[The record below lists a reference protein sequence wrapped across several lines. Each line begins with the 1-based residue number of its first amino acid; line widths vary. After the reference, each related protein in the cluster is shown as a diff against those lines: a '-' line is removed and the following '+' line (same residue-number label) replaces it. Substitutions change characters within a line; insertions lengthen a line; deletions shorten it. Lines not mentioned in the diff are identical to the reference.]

1 MSIRPDDPRLA
12 GLPQEEIDAILRPYY
27 QAEVDAAYASKTA
40 AYGTGGTTVTPVTT
54 TPDGRGQF
62 TAEQAAA
69 INDAADRAGGFFTG
83 ATQDYIDQ
91 LRAGALG
98 GGTDT
103 LNALNTL
110 IAQGQAKPV
119 TAVAPVD
126 TAPVVLAAA
135 TNDNETATTI
145 LRKTLEFY
153 GLDEPDLVDEI
164 RTALASRLITGSSTI
179 DEIGIQLRES
189 PAFKRRFAANEA
201 RRAVGKPVYSVTQT
215 LLLESQYRKN
225 LRDSGMPPGFYDDP
239 TSLQNFLINDISPDE
254 ILSRVTQGYQAVRNA
269 DPTVI
274 NELKTL
280 YNLDDGSIAAF
291 FVDPAKAQDNIL
303 RAARAAEIGAQARKQ
318 AGIGLTAQTAE
329 ELVRQGVTESE
340 AQAGFTTYKQQ
351 ESLYRPLMGEEELT
365 QEEAIAGTLGTSAQ
379 AAQRVGTRKR
389 RRKGTFE
396 AGGKVS
402 LQTIE

>member
-1 MSIRPDDPRLA
+1 MSMTPEDLQALSEARGRQNTAINLPDFGTRETIVNPNLVTEASGLYGDTATSQYIRDLQA
-12 GLPQEEIDAILRPYY
+12 GVNVGAGTIEQRNAALNILIEQGK
-27 QAEVDAAYASKTA
+27 QAQATRDAAA
-40 AYGTGGTTVTPVTT
+40 AAAANVSRTTNRPTPVV
-54 TPDGRGQF
+54 PSDS
-62 TAEQAAA
+62 
-69 INDAADRAGGFFTG
+69 
-83 ATQDYIDQ
+83 
-91 LRAGALG
+91 
-98 GGTDT
+98 
-103 LNALNTL
+103 
-110 IAQGQAKPV
+110 
-119 TAVAPVD
+119 
-126 TAPVVLAAA
+126 
-135 TNDNETATTI
+135 NETATTI
-145 LRKTLEFY
+145 LTNTLKFY
-153 GLDEPDLVDEI
+153 GLDEPELVNEI
-164 RTALASRLITGSSTI
+164 RAALANRTITGSSTV

-201 RRAVGKPVYSVTQT
+201 RRAAGKPVYSVTQT

-254 ILSRVTQGYQAVRNA
+254 ILARVTQGYQAVRNA

-291 FVDPAKAQDNIL
+291 FVDPTKAQDNIL
-303 RAARAAEIGAQARKQ
+303 RAARAAEVAAQARKQ

-365 QEEAIAGTLGTSAQ
+365 QQQAIAGTLGTSAE
-379 AAQRVGTRKR
+379 AAQRVATRKR

>member
-1 MSIRPDDPRLA
+1 MSMTPEDLQALSEARGRPRTAPARDFTA
-12 GLPQEEIDAILRPYY
+12 EIA
-27 QAEVDAAYASKTA
+27 AAYAPKEA
-40 AYGTGGTTVTPVTT
+40 AYGLSTPQAVNPNLVTEASGLYGDTATSQYIRDLQAGVNVGAGTIEQRNAALNILIEQ
-54 TPDGRGQF
+54 GKR
-62 TAEQAAA
+62 AQAAA
-69 INDAADRAGGFFTG
+69 ANVPRITSS
-83 ATQDYIDQ
+83 ATS
-91 LRAGALG
+91 
-98 GGTDT
+98 
-103 LNALNTL
+103 
-110 IAQGQAKPV
+110 
-119 TAVAPVD
+119 
-126 TAPVVLAAA
+126 VVPS
-135 TNDNETATTI
+135 DSNETATTI
-145 LRKTLEFY
+145 LTNTLKFY
-153 GLDEPDLVDEI
+153 GLNEPELINEI
-164 RTALASRLITGSSTI
+164 RAALANRTITGASSV

-189 PAFKRRFAANEA
+189 PAFQRRFAANEA
-201 RRAVGKPVYSVTQT
+201 RRAAGKPVYSVTQT

-225 LRDSGMPPGFYDDP
+225 LRDSGMPAGFYDDP

-329 ELVRQGVTESE
+329 ELVRQGISESE
-340 AQAGFTTYKQQ
+340 AQTGFTTFKQQ
-351 ESLYRPLMGEEELT
+351 ESLYRPLMGEEEIT
-365 QEEAIAGTLGTSAQ
+365 QEEAIAGTLGTSAE

-396 AGGKVS
+396 AGGRVS

>member
-1 MSIRPDDPRLA
+1 MSMTPEDLQALSEARGRPRDYA
-12 GLPQEEIDAILRPYY
+12 
-27 QAEVDAAYASKTA
+27 AEVAAAYASKTA
-40 AYGTGGTTVTPVTT
+40 AYGTGSTTDTTGTI
-54 TPDGRGQF
+54 GGGQF

-69 INDAADRAGGFFTG
+69 IRDAADQAAGLSGDAATAQYIRDLAAGKLGG
-83 ATQDYIDQ
+83 AT
-91 LRAGALG
+91 
-98 GGTDT
+98 DT
-103 LNALNTL
+103 QAALNRL
-110 IAQGQAKPV
+110 IAEGQARS
-119 TAVAPVD
+119 
-126 TAPVVLAAA
+126 AAA
-135 TNDNETATTI
+135 TTPTTATNTSGSTTATVVPADDNETATTI

-153 GLDEPDLVDEI
+153 GLDEPDLVNEI
-164 RTALASRLITGSSTI
+164 RAALASRLITGSSTV

-201 RRAVGKPVYSVTQT
+201 RRAANKPVYSVTQT

-303 RAARAAEIGAQARKQ
+303 RAARAAEVGAQARKQ
-318 AGIGLTAQTAE
+318 AGIGLTRETAE

-379 AAQRVGTRKR
+379 AAQRIGTRKR

>member
-1 MSIRPDDPRLA
+1 MSMRPDDPRLA
-12 GLPQEEIDAILRPYY
+12 GLSPEDLATIN
-27 QAEVDAAYASKTA
+27 VTA
-40 AYGTGGTTVTPVTT
+40 APAAVNPNLVTEASGLYGDTATSQYIRDLQAGVNVGAGTVEQRNAALNILIEQGKQAQAARTAAAANVSTT
-54 TPDGRGQF
+54 TS
-62 TAEQAAA
+62 
-69 INDAADRAGGFFTG
+69 RATS
-83 ATQDYIDQ
+83 
-91 LRAGALG
+91 
-98 GGTDT
+98 
-103 LNALNTL
+103 
-110 IAQGQAKPV
+110 
-119 TAVAPVD
+119 
-126 TAPVVLAAA
+126 VVPS
-135 TNDNETATTI
+135 DSNETATTI
-145 LRKTLEFY
+145 LINTLKFY
-153 GLDEPDLVDEI
+153 GLNEPELINEI
-164 RTALASRLITGSSTI
+164 RAALANRTITGASSV

-189 PAFKRRFAANEA
+189 PAFQRRFAANEA
-201 RRAVGKPVYSVTQT
+201 RRAAGKPVYSVTQT

-225 LRDSGMPPGFYDDP
+225 LRDSGMPAGFYDDP

-254 ILSRVTQGYQAVRNA
+254 ILARVTQGYQAVRNA

-291 FVDPAKAQDNIL
+291 FVDPTKAQDNIL
-303 RAARAAEIGAQARKQ
+303 RAARASEVAAQARKQ

-329 ELVRQGVTESE
+329 ELVRQGVTEAE

-351 ESLYRPLMGEEELT
+351 ESLYRPLMGEEALT

-389 RRKGTFE
+389 RRKGEFE

>member
-1 MSIRPDDPRLA
+1 MSMRPDDPRLA
-12 GLPQEEIDAILRPYY
+12 GLSPEDLATINITTAPAAVNPNLVTEASGLYGDTATSQYIRDLQAGVNVGAGTVEQRNAALNILIEQGK
-27 QAEVDAAYASKTA
+27 QAQTARDAA
-40 AYGTGGTTVTPVTT
+40 
-54 TPDGRGQF
+54 
-62 TAEQAAA
+62 AAA
-69 INDAADRAGGFFTG
+69 
-83 ATQDYIDQ
+83 
-91 LRAGALG
+91 
-98 GGTDT
+98 
-103 LNALNTL
+103 
-110 IAQGQAKPV
+110 
-119 TAVAPVD
+119 
-126 TAPVVLAAA
+126 AAA
-135 TNDNETATTI
+135 NVSRTTSRATSVVPSDSNETATTI
-145 LRKTLEFY
+145 LTNTLKFY
-153 GLDEPDLVDEI
+153 GLDEPELVNEI
-164 RTALASRLITGSSTI
+164 RAALANRTITGSSSV

-201 RRAVGKPVYSVTQT
+201 RRAAGKPVYSVTQT

-254 ILSRVTQGYQAVRNA
+254 ILARVTQGYQAVRNA

-291 FVDPAKAQDNIL
+291 FVDPTKAQDNIL
-303 RAARAAEIGAQARKQ
+303 RAARAAEVAAQARKQ

-329 ELVRQGVTESE
+329 ELVRQGVTEAE

-351 ESLYRPLMGEEELT
+351 ESLYRPLMGEEVLT
-365 QEEAIAGTLGTSAQ
+365 QEEAIAGTLGTSAE

-389 RRKGTFE
+389 RRKGAFE

>member
-1 MSIRPDDPRLA
+1 MTPDDPRLA
-12 GLPQEEIDAILRPYY
+12 GLSPEDLATINFNSNGQPDYVPRQP
-27 QAEVDAAYASKTA
+27 VP
-40 AYGTGGTTVTPVTT
+40 GTTGTSGV
-54 TPDGRGQF
+54 GQF
-62 TAEQAAA
+62 TAEQTAAINAAA
-69 INDAADRAGGFFTG
+69 IQAGGFFTG

-91 LRAGALG
+91 LQSGALG
-98 GGTDT
+98 GGVDT

-110 IAQGQAKPV
+110 IAQGQARS
-119 TAVAPVD
+119 
-126 TAPVVLAAA
+126 AAA
-135 TNDNETATTI
+135 TTPTTATNTSGTTTATVVPADDNETATTI

-153 GLDEPDLVDEI
+153 GLDEPDLVNEI
-164 RTALASRLITGSSTI
+164 RAALASRLITGSSTI

-201 RRAVGKPVYSVTQT
+201 RRAANKPVYSVTQT

-254 ILSRVTQGYQAVRNA
+254 ILARVTQGYQAARNA

-291 FVDPAKAQDNIL
+291 FVDPDKAQDRIL

-329 ELVRQGVTESE
+329 ELVRQGVSEAE

-379 AAQRVGTRKR
+379 AAQRIGTRKR

>member
-12 GLPQEEIDAILRPYY
+12 GLSPEDLATIDFNSNGQPDYVPRQP
-27 QAEVDAAYASKTA
+27 VP
-40 AYGTGGTTVTPVTT
+40 GTTGTSGV
-54 TPDGRGQF
+54 GQF
-62 TAEQAAA
+62 TAEQTAAINAAA
-69 INDAADRAGGFFTG
+69 IQAGGFFSG

-91 LRAGALG
+91 LQSGALG
-98 GGTDT
+98 GGVDT

-110 IAQGQAKPV
+110 IAQGQARS
-119 TAVAPVD
+119 
-126 TAPVVLAAA
+126 AAA
-135 TNDNETATTI
+135 TTPTTATNTSGTTTATVVPADDNETATTI

-153 GLDEPDLVDEI
+153 GLDEPDLVNEI
-164 RTALASRLITGSSTI
+164 RTALASRLITGSSTV

-201 RRAVGKPVYSVTQT
+201 RRAANKPVYSVTQT

-291 FVDPAKAQDNIL
+291 FVDPDKAQDNIL
-303 RAARAAEIGAQARKQ
+303 RAARAAEVGAQARKQ
-318 AGIGLTAQTAE
+318 AGIGLTRETAE
-329 ELVRQGVTESE
+329 ELVRQGVTEAE

-379 AAQRVGTRKR
+379 AAQRIGTRKR

>member
-1 MSIRPDDPRLA
+1 MSMTPEDLQALSEARGRPRTAPARDFTA
-12 GLPQEEIDAILRPYY
+12 EIA
-27 QAEVDAAYASKTA
+27 AAYAPKEA
-40 AYGTGGTTVTPVTT
+40 AYGLSTPQAVNPNLVTEASGLYGDTATSQYIRDLQAGVNVGAGTIEQRNAALNILIEQ
-54 TPDGRGQF
+54 GKR
-62 TAEQAAA
+62 AQAAA
-69 INDAADRAGGFFTG
+69 ANVPRITSS
-83 ATQDYIDQ
+83 ATS
-91 LRAGALG
+91 
-98 GGTDT
+98 
-103 LNALNTL
+103 
-110 IAQGQAKPV
+110 
-119 TAVAPVD
+119 
-126 TAPVVLAAA
+126 VVPS
-135 TNDNETATTI
+135 DSNETATTI
-145 LRKTLEFY
+145 LTNTLKFY
-153 GLDEPDLVDEI
+153 GLNEPELINEI
-164 RTALASRLITGSSTI
+164 RAALANRTITGASSV

-189 PAFKRRFAANEA
+189 PAFQRRFAANEA
-201 RRAVGKPVYSVTQT
+201 RRAAGKPVYSVTQT

-225 LRDSGMPPGFYDDP
+225 LRDSGMPAGFYDDP

-318 AGIGLTAQTAE
+318 AGIGLTRETAE
-329 ELVRQGVTESE
+329 ELVRQGISESE
-340 AQAGFTTYKQQ
+340 AQTGFTTFKQQ
-351 ESLYRPLMGEEELT
+351 ESLYRPLMGEEEIT
-365 QEEAIAGTLGTSAQ
+365 QEEAIAGTLGTSAE

-396 AGGKVS
+396 AGGRVS

>member
-1 MSIRPDDPRLA
+1 MTPEDMRALSEARGRQDTATNLPDFGTRETIVSPNLVTEASGLYGDTATSQYIRDLQA
-12 GLPQEEIDAILRPYY
+12 GVNVGAGTVEQRNAALNVLIEQGK
-27 QAEVDAAYASKTA
+27 QAQAARDRA
-40 AYGTGGTTVTPVTT
+40 AANVPTT
-54 TPDGRGQF
+54 TS
-62 TAEQAAA
+62 
-69 INDAADRAGGFFTG
+69 RATS
-83 ATQDYIDQ
+83 
-91 LRAGALG
+91 
-98 GGTDT
+98 
-103 LNALNTL
+103 
-110 IAQGQAKPV
+110 
-119 TAVAPVD
+119 
-126 TAPVVLAAA
+126 VVPS
-135 TNDNETATTI
+135 DSNETATTI
-145 LRKTLEFY
+145 LTNTLKFY
-153 GLDEPDLVDEI
+153 GLNEPELVNEI
-164 RTALASRLITGSSTI
+164 RAALANRTITGASSV

-189 PAFKRRFAANEA
+189 PAFQRRFAANEA
-201 RRAVGKPVYSVTQT
+201 RRAAGKPVYSVTQT

-225 LRDSGMPPGFYDDP
+225 LRDSGMPAGFYDDP

-291 FVDPAKAQDNIL
+291 FVDPTKAQDNIL

-329 ELVRQGVTESE
+329 ELVRQGVTEAE
-340 AQAGFTTYKQQ
+340 AQTGFTTYKQQ
-351 ESLYRPLMGEEELT
+351 ESLYRPLMGEEALT

-389 RRKGTFE
+389 RRKGEFE

>member
-1 MSIRPDDPRLA
+1 MSMRPDDPRLA
-12 GLPQEEIDAILRPYY
+12 GLPQEDIDTMLPNLNRVETIVSPNLVTEASGLYGDTATSQYIRDLQAGVNVGAGTVEQRNAALNILIEQGK
-27 QAEVDAAYASKTA
+27 QAQTARDAA
-40 AYGTGGTTVTPVTT
+40 
-54 TPDGRGQF
+54 
-62 TAEQAAA
+62 AAA
-69 INDAADRAGGFFTG
+69 
-83 ATQDYIDQ
+83 
-91 LRAGALG
+91 
-98 GGTDT
+98 
-103 LNALNTL
+103 
-110 IAQGQAKPV
+110 
-119 TAVAPVD
+119 
-126 TAPVVLAAA
+126 AAA
-135 TNDNETATTI
+135 AANVSRTTSRATSVVPPDSNETATTI
-145 LRKTLEFY
+145 LTNTLKFY
-153 GLDEPDLVDEI
+153 GLDEPELVNEI
-164 RTALASRLITGSSTI
+164 RAALANRTITGSSSV

-201 RRAVGKPVYSVTQT
+201 RRAAGKPVYSVTQT

-225 LRDSGMPPGFYDDP
+225 LRDSGMPAGFYDDP

-254 ILSRVTQGYQAVRNA
+254 ILARVTQGYQAVRNA

-291 FVDPAKAQDNIL
+291 FVDPTKAQDNIL
-303 RAARAAEIGAQARKQ
+303 RAARAAEVAAQARKQ

-351 ESLYRPLMGEEELT
+351 ESLYRPLMGEEALT
-365 QEEAIAGTLGTSAQ
+365 QEEAIAGTLGTSAA

>member
-1 MSIRPDDPRLA
+1 MSMTPEDLQALSEARGRPRTAPARDFTA
-12 GLPQEEIDAILRPYY
+12 EIA
-27 QAEVDAAYASKTA
+27 AAYAPKEA
-40 AYGTGGTTVTPVTT
+40 AYGLSTPQAVNPNLVYEASGLYGDTATSQYIRDLQAGVNVGAGTV
-54 TPDGRGQF
+54 
-62 TAEQAAA
+62 EQRNAALNILIEQGKQAQTAAA
-69 INDAADRAGGFFTG
+69 NVPRTTSS
-83 ATQDYIDQ
+83 ATS
-91 LRAGALG
+91 
-98 GGTDT
+98 
-103 LNALNTL
+103 
-110 IAQGQAKPV
+110 
-119 TAVAPVD
+119 
-126 TAPVVLAAA
+126 VVPS
-135 TNDNETATTI
+135 DSNETATTI
-145 LRKTLEFY
+145 LTNTLKFY
-153 GLDEPDLVDEI
+153 GLNEPELVNEI
-164 RTALASRLITGSSTI
+164 RAALANRTITGASSV

-189 PAFKRRFAANEA
+189 PAFQRRFAANEA
-201 RRAVGKPVYSVTQT
+201 RRAAGKPVYSVTQT

-225 LRDSGMPPGFYDDP
+225 LRDSGMPAGFYDDP

-329 ELVRQGVTESE
+329 ELVRQGINESE
-340 AQAGFTTYKQQ
+340 AQAGFTTSKQQ
-351 ESLYRPLMGEEELT
+351 ESLYRPLMGEEEIT
-365 QEEAIAGTLGTSAQ
+365 QEEAIAGTLGTSAE

>member
-1 MSIRPDDPRLA
+1 MSMTPEDLQALSEARGRPLTATPAAVNPNLVTEASGLYGDTATSQYIRDLQA
-12 GLPQEEIDAILRPYY
+12 GVNVGAGTVEQRNAALNILIEQGK
-27 QAEVDAAYASKTA
+27 QA
-40 AYGTGGTTVTPVTT
+40 
-54 TPDGRGQF
+54 
-62 TAEQAAA
+62 QAA
-69 INDAADRAGGFFTG
+69 R
-83 ATQDYIDQ
+83 
-91 LRAGALG
+91 
-98 GGTDT
+98 
-103 LNALNTL
+103 
-110 IAQGQAKPV
+110 
-119 TAVAPVD
+119 TA
-126 TAPVVLAAA
+126 AAA
-135 TNDNETATTI
+135 TNVSRTTSSATSVVPSDSNETATTI

-153 GLDEPDLVDEI
+153 GLDEPELVNEI
-164 RTALASRLITGSSTI
+164 RAALANRTITGSSTV

-201 RRAVGKPVYSVTQT
+201 RRAAGKPVYSVTQT

-254 ILSRVTQGYQAVRNA
+254 ILARVTQGYQAVRNA

-291 FVDPAKAQDNIL
+291 FVDPTKAQDNIL
-303 RAARAAEIGAQARKQ
+303 RAARAAEVAAQARKQ

-365 QEEAIAGTLGTSAQ
+365 QQQAIAGTLGTSAE
-379 AAQRVGTRKR
+379 AAQRVATRKR

>member
-1 MSIRPDDPRLA
+1 MSMRPDDPRLA
-12 GLPQEEIDAILRPYY
+12 GLSPEDLATIDFNANGQPEYVPRQPVPG
-27 QAEVDAAYASKTA
+27 AT
-40 AYGTGGTTVTPVTT
+40 GTGGV
-54 TPDGRGQF
+54 GQF
-62 TAEQAAA
+62 TSEQAAA
-69 INDAADRAGGFFTG
+69 IQNAANQAAGLSGDAATAQYIRDLAAGKLGG
-83 ATQDYIDQ
+83 AT
-91 LRAGALG
+91 
-98 GGTDT
+98 DT
-103 LNALNTL
+103 QAALNRL
-110 IAQGQAKPV
+110 IAEGQARS
-119 TAVAPVD
+119 T
-126 TAPVVLAAA
+126 AAA
-135 TNDNETATTI
+135 TPTSTTTTTTASTASVVPKDDNETATTI
-145 LRKTLEFY
+145 LRNTFKFY

-164 RTALASRLITGSSTI
+164 RTALASRQITGSSTV

-201 RRAVGKPVYSVTQT
+201 RRAANKPVYSVTQT

-225 LRDSGMPPGFYDDP
+225 LRDSGMPAGFYDDP

-254 ILSRVTQGYQAVRNA
+254 ILARVTQGYQAVRNA

-303 RAARAAEIGAQARKQ
+303 RAARAAEVGAQARKQ
-318 AGIGLTAQTAE
+318 AGIGLTRETAE
-329 ELVRQGVTESE
+329 ELVRQGVTEAE

-351 ESLYRPLMGEEELT
+351 ESLYRPLMGEEALT

-389 RRKGTFE
+389 RRKGEFE

>member
-12 GLPQEEIDAILRPYY
+12 GLSPEDLATINFNSNGQPDYVPRQP
-27 QAEVDAAYASKTA
+27 VP
-40 AYGTGGTTVTPVTT
+40 GTTGTSGV
-54 TPDGRGQF
+54 GQF
-62 TAEQAAA
+62 TAEQTAAINAAA
-69 INDAADRAGGFFTG
+69 IQAGGFFTG

-91 LRAGALG
+91 LQSGALG
-98 GGTDT
+98 GGVDT

-110 IAQGQAKPV
+110 IAQGQARS
-119 TAVAPVD
+119 
-126 TAPVVLAAA
+126 AAA
-135 TNDNETATTI
+135 TTPTTATNTSGSTTATVVPADDNETATTI

-153 GLDEPDLVDEI
+153 GLDEPDLVNEI
-164 RTALASRLITGSSTI
+164 RTALASRLITGSSTV

-189 PAFKRRFAANEA
+189 PAFKRRFAANEV
-201 RRAVGKPVYSVTQT
+201 RRAANKPVYSVTQT

-225 LRDSGMPPGFYDDP
+225 LRDSGMPAGFYDDP

-254 ILSRVTQGYQAVRNA
+254 ILARVTQGYQAVRNA

-280 YNLDDGSIAAF
+280 YNLNEGSIAAF
-291 FVDPAKAQDNIL
+291 FVDPAKAQNDIL

-379 AAQRVGTRKR
+379 AAQRIGTRKR

>member
-12 GLPQEEIDAILRPYY
+12 GLSPEDLATIDFNSNGQPDYVPRQP
-27 QAEVDAAYASKTA
+27 VP
-40 AYGTGGTTVTPVTT
+40 GTTGTSGV
-54 TPDGRGQF
+54 GQF

-69 INDAADRAGGFFTG
+69 IRNAADQAAGLSGDAATAQYIRDLAAGKLGG
-83 ATQDYIDQ
+83 ATDTQ
-91 LRAGALG
+91 AALNRLIAEGQARSAVNNG
-98 GGTDT
+98 GGGGGG
-103 LNALNTL
+103 NGGGGGGN
-110 IAQGQAKPV
+110 KN
-119 TAVAPVD
+119 
-126 TAPVVLAAA
+126 VVPAD
-135 TNDNETATTI
+135 DNETATTI
-145 LRKTLEFY
+145 LRNTLKFY

-164 RTALASRLITGSSTI
+164 RTALASRLITGSSTV

-189 PAFKRRFAANEA
+189 PAFKRRFAANEV
-201 RRAVGKPVYSVTQT
+201 RRAANKPVYSVTQT

-225 LRDSGMPPGFYDDP
+225 LRDSGMPAGFYDDP

-303 RAARAAEIGAQARKQ
+303 RAARAAEVGAQARKQ
-318 AGIGLTAQTAE
+318 AGIGLTRETAE
-329 ELVRQGVTESE
+329 ELVRQGVTEAE

-379 AAQRVGTRKR
+379 AAQRIGTRKR

>member
-1 MSIRPDDPRLA
+1 MSMTPEDLQALSEARGRPRTAPARDFTA
-12 GLPQEEIDAILRPYY
+12 EIA
-27 QAEVDAAYASKTA
+27 AAYAPKEA
-40 AYGTGGTTVTPVTT
+40 AYGLSTPQAVNPNLVTEASGLYGDTATSQYIRDLQAGVNVGAGTI
-54 TPDGRGQF
+54 
-62 TAEQAAA
+62 EQRNA
-69 INDAADRAGGFFTG
+69 
-83 ATQDYIDQ
+83 
-91 LRAGALG
+91 
-98 GGTDT
+98 
-103 LNALNTL
+103 ALNIL
-110 IAQGQAKPV
+110 IEQGKQAQ
-119 TAVAPVD
+119 T
-126 TAPVVLAAA
+126 AAA
-135 TNDNETATTI
+135 TAAANVPRTTSSATSVVPSDSNETATTI
-145 LRKTLEFY
+145 LTNTLKFY
-153 GLDEPDLVDEI
+153 GLNEPELVNEI
-164 RTALASRLITGSSTI
+164 RAALANRTITGSSTV

-189 PAFKRRFAANEA
+189 PAFQRRFAANEA
-201 RRAVGKPVYSVTQT
+201 RRAAGKPVYSVTQT

-225 LRDSGMPPGFYDDP
+225 LRDSGMPAGFYDDP

-340 AQAGFTTYKQQ
+340 AQTGFTTFKQQ
-351 ESLYRPLMGEEELT
+351 ESLYRPLMGEEEIT
-365 QEEAIAGTLGTSAQ
+365 QEEAIAGTLGTSAE

>member
-1 MSIRPDDPRLA
+1 MSMTPDDPRLA
-12 GLPQEEIDAILRPYY
+12 GLSPEDLATINFNYNGQPDYVPRQP
-27 QAEVDAAYASKTA
+27 VP
-40 AYGTGGTTVTPVTT
+40 GTTGTSGV
-54 TPDGRGQF
+54 GQF
-62 TAEQAAA
+62 TAEQTAAINAAA
-69 INDAADRAGGFFTG
+69 IQAGGFFTG

-91 LRAGALG
+91 LQSGALG
-98 GGTDT
+98 GGVDT

-110 IAQGQAKPV
+110 IAQGQARS
-119 TAVAPVD
+119 
-126 TAPVVLAAA
+126 AAA
-135 TNDNETATTI
+135 TTPTTATNTSGSTTATVVPADDNETATTI

-153 GLDEPDLVDEI
+153 GLDEPDLVNEI
-164 RTALASRLITGSSTI
+164 RTALASRLITGSSTV

-189 PAFKRRFAANEA
+189 PAFKRRFAANEV
-201 RRAVGKPVYSVTQT
+201 RRAANKPVYSVTQT

-225 LRDSGMPPGFYDDP
+225 LRDSGMPAGFYDDP

-254 ILSRVTQGYQAVRNA
+254 ILARVTQGYQAVRNA

-280 YNLDDGSIAAF
+280 YNLNEGSIAAF
-291 FVDPAKAQDNIL
+291 FVDPAKAQNDIL

-379 AAQRVGTRKR
+379 AAQRIGTRKR

>member
-1 MSIRPDDPRLA
+1 MSMTPEDLQALSEARGRPL
-12 GLPQEEIDAILRPYY
+12 
-27 QAEVDAAYASKTA
+27 TA
-40 AYGTGGTTVTPVTT
+40 APAAVNPNLVTEASGLYGDTATSQYIRDLQAGVNVGAGTIEQRNAALNILIEQ
-54 TPDGRGQF
+54 GKQ
-62 TAEQAAA
+62 AQAA
-69 INDAADRAGGFFTG
+69 R
-83 ATQDYIDQ
+83 
-91 LRAGALG
+91 
-98 GGTDT
+98 
-103 LNALNTL
+103 
-110 IAQGQAKPV
+110 
-119 TAVAPVD
+119 TA
-126 TAPVVLAAA
+126 AAA
-135 TNDNETATTI
+135 TNVSRTTSSATSVVPSDSNETATTI

-153 GLDEPDLVDEI
+153 GLDEPELVNEI
-164 RTALASRLITGSSTI
+164 RAALANRTITGSSTV

-201 RRAVGKPVYSVTQT
+201 RRAAGKPVYSVTQT

-254 ILSRVTQGYQAVRNA
+254 ILARVTQGYQAVRNA

-291 FVDPAKAQDNIL
+291 FVDPTKAQDNIL
-303 RAARAAEIGAQARKQ
+303 RAARAAEVAAQARKQ

-365 QEEAIAGTLGTSAQ
+365 QQQAIAGTLGTSAE
-379 AAQRVGTRKR
+379 AAQRVATRKR

>member
-1 MSIRPDDPRLA
+1 MSMRPDDPRLA
-12 GLPQEEIDAILRPYY
+12 GLSPEDLATINVTAAPAAVNPNLVTEASGLYGDTATSQYIRDLQAGVNVGAGTVEQRNAALNILIEQGK
-27 QAEVDAAYASKTA
+27 QAQAARDAAA
-40 AYGTGGTTVTPVTT
+40 ANVSRTTSS
-54 TPDGRGQF
+54 
-62 TAEQAAA
+62 
-69 INDAADRAGGFFTG
+69 
-83 ATQDYIDQ
+83 ATS
-91 LRAGALG
+91 
-98 GGTDT
+98 
-103 LNALNTL
+103 
-110 IAQGQAKPV
+110 
-119 TAVAPVD
+119 
-126 TAPVVLAAA
+126 VVPS
-135 TNDNETATTI
+135 DSNETATTI
-145 LRKTLEFY
+145 LTNTLKFY
-153 GLDEPDLVDEI
+153 GLNEPELINEI
-164 RTALASRLITGSSTI
+164 RAALANRTITGASSV

-189 PAFKRRFAANEA
+189 PAFQRRFAANEA
-201 RRAVGKPVYSVTQT
+201 RRAAGKPVYSVTQT

-225 LRDSGMPPGFYDDP
+225 LRDSGMPAGFYDDP

-254 ILSRVTQGYQAVRNA
+254 ILARVTQGYQAVRNA

-291 FVDPAKAQDNIL
+291 FVDPTKAQDNIL

-329 ELVRQGVTESE
+329 ELVRQGVTEAE
-340 AQAGFTTYKQQ
+340 AQTGFTTYKQQ
-351 ESLYRPLMGEEELT
+351 ESLYRPLMGEEALT

-389 RRKGTFE
+389 RRKGEFE

>member
-1 MSIRPDDPRLA
+1 MSMTPEDLQALSEARGRPRTAPARDFTA
-12 GLPQEEIDAILRPYY
+12 EIA
-27 QAEVDAAYASKTA
+27 AAYAPKEA
-40 AYGTGGTTVTPVTT
+40 AYGLSTPQAVNPNLVTEASGLYGDTATSQYIRDLQAGVNVGAGTI
-54 TPDGRGQF
+54 
-62 TAEQAAA
+62 EQRNA
-69 INDAADRAGGFFTG
+69 
-83 ATQDYIDQ
+83 
-91 LRAGALG
+91 
-98 GGTDT
+98 
-103 LNALNTL
+103 ALNIL
-110 IAQGQAKPV
+110 IEQGKQAQ
-119 TAVAPVD
+119 T
-126 TAPVVLAAA
+126 AAA
-135 TNDNETATTI
+135 TAAANVSRTTSRATSVVPSDSNETATTI
-145 LRKTLEFY
+145 LTNTLKFY
-153 GLDEPDLVDEI
+153 GLNEPELVNEI
-164 RTALASRLITGSSTI
+164 RAALANRTITGASTV

-189 PAFKRRFAANEA
+189 PAFQRRFAANEA
-201 RRAVGKPVYSVTQT
+201 RRAAGKPVYSVTQT

-225 LRDSGMPPGFYDDP
+225 LRDSGMPAGFYDDP

-340 AQAGFTTYKQQ
+340 AQTGFTTYKQQ
-351 ESLYRPLMGEEELT
+351 ESLYRPLMGEEEIT
-365 QEEAIAGTLGTSAQ
+365 QEEAIAGTLGTSAE

-396 AGGKVS
+396 AGGRVS

>member
-1 MSIRPDDPRLA
+1 MSMTPEDMRALSEARGRQITPPAPQTLDPNLVYEAR
-12 GLPQEEIDAILRPYY
+12 GLYGDETYINQL
-27 QAEVDAAYASKTA
+27 VG
-40 AYGTGGTTVTPVTT
+40 GTGLGAGTLEE
-54 TPDGRGQF
+54 RQ
-62 TAEQAAA
+62 
-69 INDAADRAGGFFTG
+69 
-83 ATQDYIDQ
+83 
-91 LRAGALG
+91 
-98 GGTDT
+98 
-103 LNALNTL
+103 NALNT
-110 IAQGQAKPV
+110 IIEQGKQAQ
-119 TAVAPVD
+119 TARDA
-126 TAPVVLAAA
+126 AAAAAA
-135 TNDNETATTI
+135 TNVSRTTSRAVSFIPPGDNETATTI
-145 LRKTLEFY
+145 LRKTLAFY
-153 GLDEPDLVDEI
+153 GLDDPDLVNEI
-164 RTALASRLITGSSTI
+164 RTALSNRLITGTSTV

-189 PAFKRRFAANEA
+189 PAFQRRFAANEA
-201 RRAVGKPVYSVTQT
+201 RRAAGKPVYSVTQT

-225 LRDSGMPPGFYDDP
+225 LRDSGMPAGFYDDP

-318 AGIGLTAQTAE
+318 AGIGLTRETAE
-329 ELVRQGVTESE
+329 ELVRQGISESE
-340 AQAGFTTYKQQ
+340 AQTGFTTYKQQ
-351 ESLYRPLMGEEELT
+351 ESLYRPLMGEEEIT
-365 QEEAIAGTLGTSAQ
+365 QEEAIAGTLGTSAE

-396 AGGKVS
+396 AGGRVS

>member
-1 MSIRPDDPRLA
+1 MSMTPEDLQALSEARGRPL
-12 GLPQEEIDAILRPYY
+12 
-27 QAEVDAAYASKTA
+27 
-40 AYGTGGTTVTPVTT
+40 
-54 TPDGRGQF
+54 
-62 TAEQAAA
+62 
-69 INDAADRAGGFFTG
+69 
-83 ATQDYIDQ
+83 
-91 LRAGALG
+91 
-98 GGTDT
+98 
-103 LNALNTL
+103 
-110 IAQGQAKPV
+110 
-119 TAVAPVD
+119 
-126 TAPVVLAAA
+126 TAPVTPAAVNPNLVTEASGLYGDTATSQYIRDLQAGVNVGAGTIEQRNAALNILIEQGKQAQTAAA
-135 TNDNETATTI
+135 TAAANVSRTTSRATSVVPSDSNETATTI
-145 LRKTLEFY
+145 LTNTLKFY
-153 GLDEPDLVDEI
+153 GLNEPELINEI
-164 RTALASRLITGSSTI
+164 RAALANRTITGASSV

-189 PAFKRRFAANEA
+189 PAFQRRFAANEA
-201 RRAVGKPVYSVTQT
+201 RRAAGKPVYSVTQT

-225 LRDSGMPPGFYDDP
+225 LRDSGMPAGFYDDP

-291 FVDPAKAQDNIL
+291 FVDPTKAQDNIL

-329 ELVRQGVTESE
+329 ELVRQGISESE
-340 AQAGFTTYKQQ
+340 AQTGFTTFKQQ
-351 ESLYRPLMGEEELT
+351 ESLYRPLMGEEEIT
-365 QEEAIAGTLGTSAQ
+365 QEEAIAGTLGTSAA

-396 AGGKVS
+396 AGGRVS

>member
-1 MSIRPDDPRLA
+1 MSMTPEDLQALSQARGRPITAPVT
-12 GLPQEEIDAILRPYY
+12 P
-27 QAEVDAAYASKTA
+27 AAVNPNLVT
-40 AYGTGGTTVTPVTT
+40 GTTGTS
-54 TPDGRGQF
+54 GIGQF
-62 TAEQAAA
+62 TPEQAAA
-69 INDAADRAGGFFTG
+69 INAAAYEAAGLSGDAATAQYIRDLAAGKLGG
-83 ATQDYIDQ
+83 AT
-91 LRAGALG
+91 
-98 GGTDT
+98 DT
-103 LNALNTL
+103 QAALNRL
-110 IAQGQAKPV
+110 IAEGQARS
-119 TAVAPVD
+119 A
-126 TAPVVLAAA
+126 AAA
-135 TNDNETATTI
+135 TPTTTTTTTATTASVVPQDDNETATTI
-145 LRKTLEFY
+145 LTNTLKFY
-153 GLDEPDLVDEI
+153 GLDEPELVNEI
-164 RTALASRLITGSSTI
+164 RTALANRTITGSSTV

-201 RRAVGKPVYSVTQT
+201 RRAAGKPVYSVTQT

-254 ILSRVTQGYQAVRNA
+254 ILARVTQGYQAVRNA

-291 FVDPAKAQDNIL
+291 FVDPTKAQDNIL
-303 RAARAAEIGAQARKQ
+303 RAARAAEVAAQARKQ

-329 ELVRQGVTESE
+329 ELVRQGISETE

-365 QEEAIAGTLGTSAQ
+365 QQQAIAGTLGTSAE
-379 AAQRVGTRKR
+379 AAQRIATRKR